1 MRYFTA
7 LVAAACVTTPAF
19 AAPLKPGEFAGSV
32 NVGAELPLDGDVHG
46 GANATV
52 GSLQTLNP
60 NLPAT
65 SAQLRI
71 ESRSYDD
78 IYGNATTYG
87 FEGRYGLEGD
97 REVFGEVRRTEAD
110 GSRVQVGTA
119 FVPALTATL
128 PVNGT
133 FEDFKSTT
141 VEAGVRQYFGSGKVR
156 PYVAAR
162 AGVAFVDEIR
172 ASFQVPV
179 PNGVGTG
186 EPNDININNVPFYDD
201 STTVSAGL
209 DVGASWQVAE
219 RLSVNAEVGIRYRG
233 DLDGN
238 DAAIGGLGLASI
250 NNDSAAFSVPVS
262 VKVSYAF

>member
-1 MRYFTA
+1 MRYLTA
-7 LVAAACVTTPAF
+7 FLAAACVTTPAF
-19 AAPLKPGEFAGSV
+19 ATPLKPGQFAGSV

-46 GANATV
+46 GAAATV
-52 GSLQTLNP
+52 ASLAALNS

-87 FEGRYGLEGD
+87 LEGRFGLEGD
-97 REVFGEVRRTEAD
+97 REVFAEVRRTEAD
-110 GSRVQVGTA
+110 GGSVQVGTA

-133 FEDFKSTT
+133 FDDFKSTT

-162 AGVAFVDEIR
+162 AGVAFTDEIR
-172 ASFQVPV
+172 ASFRIPV
-179 PNGVGTG
+179 PNGVGT
-186 EPNDININNVPFYDD
+186 EPNDVNLPNVPFYDA

-209 DVGASWQVAE
+209 DIGASWQVAE
-219 RLSVNAEVGIRYRG
+219 RLSVSAEVGIRYRG

-250 NNDSAAFSVPVS
+250 NNDSDAISVPVS
-262 VKVSYAF
+262 VKLSYAF

>member
-1 MRYFTA
+1 MRYLTA
-7 LVAAACVTTPAF
+7 LLAAACVTSPAF
-19 AAPLKPGEFAGSV
+19 ATPLKPGQFAGSV

-46 GANATV
+46 GATATV
-52 GSLQTLNP
+52 ASLAALNP

-87 FEGRYGLEGD
+87 IEGRFGLEGD
-97 REVFGEVRRTEAD
+97 REVFAELRRTEAD
-110 GSRVQVGTA
+110 GGSVQVGTA
-119 FVPALTATL
+119 FVPALSATL

-133 FEDFKSTT
+133 FDDFKSTT

-162 AGVAFVDEIR
+162 AGVAFTDEIR
-172 ASFQVPV
+172 ASFRVPV
-179 PNGVGTG
+179 PNGVGT
-186 EPNDININNVPFYDD
+186 EPNDINLNNVPFYDD

-219 RLSVNAEVGIRYRG
+219 RLSVSAEVGIRYRG

-250 NNDSAAFSVPVS
+250 NNDSDAISVPVS
-262 VKVSYAF
+262 VKLSYAF

>member
-1 MRYFTA
+1 MRVLTA
-7 LVAAACVTTPAF
+7 LLAAACVTTPAF
-19 AAPLKPGEFAGSV
+19 ATPLKPGQFAGSV

-46 GANATV
+46 GAAATV
-52 GSLQTLNP
+52 ASLAALNP

-87 FEGRYGLEGD
+87 IEGRYGLAGD

-110 GSRVQVGTA
+110 GGKVQVGTA
-119 FVPALTATL
+119 FVPALNATL

-133 FEDFKSTT
+133 FDDFKSTT

-179 PNGVGTG
+179 PDLVGT
-186 EPNDININNVPFYDD
+186 EPNDINLNNVPFYDD

-219 RLSVNAEVGIRYRG
+219 RLSVSAEVGIRYRG

-250 NNDSAAFSVPVS
+250 NNDSDAISVPVS
-262 VKVSYAF
+262 VKLSYAF

>member
-7 LVAAACVTTPAF
+7 LLAAACVTTPAF
-19 AAPLKPGEFAGSV
+19 ATPLKPGQFAGSV

-46 GANATV
+46 GAAATV
-52 GSLQTLNP
+52 ASLAALNP

-87 FEGRYGLEGD
+87 IEGRYGLAGD

-110 GSRVQVGTA
+110 GGQVQVGTA
-119 FVPALTATL
+119 FVPALGATL

-133 FEDFKSTT
+133 FDDFKSTT

-179 PNGVGTG
+179 PNGVGT
-186 EPNDININNVPFYDD
+186 EPNDINLNNVPFYDD
-201 STTVSAGL
+201 STTWSVGV
-209 DVGASWQVAE
+209 DVGASWQVNE
-219 RLSVNAEVGIRYRG
+219 RLSVSAETGIRYRG

-250 NNDSAAFSVPVS
+250 NNDSAAISVPVTL
-262 VKVSYAF
+262 KLSYAF

>member
-7 LVAAACVTTPAF
+7 LLAAACVTTPAF
-19 AAPLKPGEFAGSV
+19 ATPLKPGQFAGSV

-46 GANATV
+46 GAAATV
-52 GSLQTLNP
+52 ASLAALNP

-87 FEGRYGLEGD
+87 IEGRYGLEGD

-110 GSRVQVGTA
+110 GGRVQVGTS
-119 FVPALTATL
+119 FVPALGATL

-133 FEDFKSTT
+133 FDDFKSTT

-179 PNGVGTG
+179 PNGVGT
-186 EPNDININNVPFYDD
+186 EPNDINLNNVPFYDD
-201 STTVSAGL
+201 STTWSVGV
-209 DVGASWQVAE
+209 DVGASWQLNE
-219 RLSVNAEVGIRYRG
+219 RLSVSAETGIRYRG

-250 NNDSAAFSVPVS
+250 NNDSAAISVPVTL
-262 VKVSYAF
+262 KLSYAF